1 MVKCVSL
8 IIINCL
14 IIIHNN
20 YVKKESAMKLDII
33 AVYENLDDYLLDM
46 EKENADFEMLWDKY
60 AIKPYWEKISQWA
73 PFDMS
78 DRKPQPIKNISKLKQ
93 QIEVMR
99 NIDINDIKHRFMQ
112 IVNTLPNYDD
122 DPIVIAIYPVDDDN
136 LIVKENQNGVWG
148 VNVFGNILLNINPL
162 AKNYLEWIPYVFAHE
177 YHHSVWGNYWHVV
190 HGGRTGKFIESM
202 LIDGQADAFAKS
214 FNQSLNPKWIS
225 QISEEQEEE
234 LWNKHYS
241 KLLNYTDVD
250 YGKYMFGDD
259 EEGIPWCA
267 GYFFGYRIVEYFK
280 RNYPYTSEKEM
291 IEMNS
296 DEIYDMSGYGQN
308 NK

>member
-1 MVKCVSL
+1 M
-8 IIINCL
+8 
-14 IIIHNN
+14 
-20 YVKKESAMKLDII
+20 
-33 AVYENLDDYLLDM
+33 
-46 EKENADFEMLWDKY
+46 
-60 AIKPYWEKISQWA
+60 
-73 PFDMS
+73 
-78 DRKPQPIKNISKLKQ
+78 
-93 QIEVMR
+93 
-99 NIDINDIKHRFMQ
+99 
-112 IVNTLPNYDD
+112 
-122 DPIVIAIYPVDDDN
+122 
-136 LIVKENQNGVWG
+136 
-148 VNVFGNILLNINPL
+148 
-162 AKNYLEWIPYVFAHE
+162 
-177 YHHSVWGNYWHVV
+177 V

-214 FNQSLNPKWIS
+214 FNPSLNPKWIS

-259 EEGIPWCA
+259 EVGIPWCA

>member
-78 DRKPQPIKNISKLKQ
+78 DRKPQPIKNIFKLKQ

-162 AKNYLEWIPYVFAHE
+162 AKNYLE
-177 YHHSVWGNYWHVV
+177 
-190 HGGRTGKFIESM
+190 
-202 LIDGQADAFAKS
+202 
-214 FNQSLNPKWIS
+214 
-225 QISEEQEEE
+225 
-234 LWNKHYS
+234 
-241 KLLNYTDVD
+241 
-250 YGKYMFGDD
+250 
-259 EEGIPWCA
+259 
-267 GYFFGYRIVEYFK
+267 
-280 RNYPYTSEKEM
+280 
-291 IEMNS
+291 
-296 DEIYDMSGYGQN
+296 
-308 NK
+308 